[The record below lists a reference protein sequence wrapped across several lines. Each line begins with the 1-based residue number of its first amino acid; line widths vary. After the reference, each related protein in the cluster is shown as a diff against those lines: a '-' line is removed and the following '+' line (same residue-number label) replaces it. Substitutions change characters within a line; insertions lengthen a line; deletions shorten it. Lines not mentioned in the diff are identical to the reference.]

1 MKLRSGGQFVV
12 AVIFVLIGS
21 MLLLVNLGMISM
33 EIDEAFVFLYPFVI
47 LLLGLKWLLEAMFTK
62 GRRGSWFMGL
72 FLSVIG
78 GLLVGDRLGV
88 MEFRFEQI
96 LNLWP
101 LLLVYIGIRMLWG
114 RGPKITIDRKK
125 KHSKSNFVTDVSMK
139 DDNWHVEDMDEWNGV
154 ADFDFDYTRAF
165 IPDKETTIQL
175 GGWVGDIKILI
186 PEDVEFCVTS
196 NTKVGDIK
204 IGNYK
209 KDGLL
214 KEAKYKTE
222 GYDEATRKL
231 TFDFK
236 FQVLDLKI
244 NRV

>member
-1 MKLRSGGQFVV
+1 MKLKSGGQFVV
-12 AVIFVLIGS
+12 AVIFVLIGV
-21 MLLLVNLGMISM
+21 MLLLVNLGIVSM
-33 EIDEAFVFLYPFVI
+33 NVNEAFFFLYPFVI
-47 LLLGLKWLLEAMFTK
+47 LLLGLKWLLEAVFTR

-78 GLLVGDRLGV
+78 GLLVSDRLGF
-88 MEFRFEQI
+88 MDFQFEQI
-96 LNLWP
+96 INLWP

-114 RGPKITIDRKK
+114 RRPGATIKKKK

-139 DDNWHVEDMDEWNGV
+139 HDNWHVEDLDEWNGV

-165 IPDKETTIQL
+165 IPDKETIIQL
-175 GGWVGDIKILI
+175 SGWVGDIKILI
-186 PEDVEFCVTS
+186 PEDVEFSVTS

-209 KDGLL
+209 KDGLM

-231 TFDFK
+231 TFDFR